1 MWCPYCKAEMELF
14 TEVDGEFVA
23 RDYGFDGQC
32 WDEYRCKCP
41 ECGKE
46 FRAFEDYIY
55 VGQSAMRMDE

>member
-1 MWCPYCKAEMELF
+1 MNCPYCKAEFELF
-14 TEVDGEFVA
+14 TDVDAVYVDREY
-23 RDYGFDGQC
+23 DCDGTC

-55 VGQSAMRMDE
+55 IGQSSMRLED